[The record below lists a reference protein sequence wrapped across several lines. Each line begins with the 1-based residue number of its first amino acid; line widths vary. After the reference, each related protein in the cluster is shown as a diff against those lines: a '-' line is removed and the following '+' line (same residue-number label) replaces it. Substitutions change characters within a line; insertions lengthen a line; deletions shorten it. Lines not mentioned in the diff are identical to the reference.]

1 MDPGRHR
8 GSHLSHGSVLKDTSS
23 GTHASGGSE
32 RPGSCYEGFRF
43 VMAWAKNRMGI
54 RGCRMERTE
63 RILGISDHYISGAA
77 IIDRGQ
83 VVAAVAEE
91 RLARMKMVM
100 GFPRLAIAEVLRITD
115 TAAEDLDRVV
125 IASEWGH
132 FLDEHVDFSSGVFG
146 VDEGPLRSLFF
157 AVGSRL
163 SGLRSK
169 LPILER
175 LYFDLRRPAFARRRA
190 RIRAVLR
197 DEFGYSGP
205 VDFVPHHLAH
215 AAGAFHASG
224 FQEGLVV
231 TLDGAG
237 DGDSSHVYDV
247 RDGRWTLLHSV
258 PSFDSLGDY
267 YGYVTQISG
276 FKAGKHEGK
285 ITGLAAYGE
294 PAYREI
300 LDRFI
305 RFESGSIVNVGNT
318 FRHAALRKL
327 RQALPQNFSR
337 EDLAATIQSVAEDIS
352 TRYVGYWREKTGHS
366 RVALAGGVFAN
377 VKVNQ
382 RIHEIEGVES
392 LFVYPAMSD
401 EGIAAGAALWHWWD
415 RASPTPADAPASAP
429 SAVPHD
435 ALPRCFDQ
443 VYLGPEFTED
453 EIRAALNAGG
463 VDFTQ
468 PEDPILAVAEL
479 LARGFV
485 VARFAGRMEYGPRAL
500 GNRSILYRPDEPSVN
515 DWLNRRLGRT
525 EFMPFAPAVLW
536 EDAATYFENL
546 EGAEDAARFMTITFD
561 CTPLMRERCPGVVH
575 IDGTARPQLVRESD
589 NPSYYAIIREF
600 KRLTGLSC
608 IVNTSFN
615 IHEEPIVCT
624 PEDAVRAFQAGHLD
638 ALAIG
643 PFLAMN
649 PTADIERARRSA
661 PDAVV
666 AGDA

>member
-1 MDPGRHR
+1 M
-8 GSHLSHGSVLKDTSS
+8 
-23 GTHASGGSE
+23 
-32 RPGSCYEGFRF
+32 
-43 VMAWAKNRMGI
+43 
-54 RGCRMERTE
+54 RMERGE
-63 RILGISDHYISGAA
+63 RTLGISDHYISGAA

-83 VVAAVAEE
+83 VLAAVAEE

-100 GFPRLAIAEVLRITD
+100 GFPRLAIAEVLRMTGT
-115 TAAEDLDRVV
+115 TAADLDRVV
-125 IASEWGH
+125 VASEWGH
-132 FLDEHVDFSSGVFG
+132 FLDGHVDFSGGVFG
-146 VDEGPLRSLFF
+146 VEEGWLRSLFF

-163 SGLRSK
+163 SGLRSR

-175 LYFDLRRPAFARRRA
+175 LYFDLRKPAFARRRD

-197 DEFGYSGP
+197 DEFGFSGP
-205 VDFVPHHLAH
+205 VEFVPHHLAH
-215 AAGAFHASG
+215 AAGAFLASG
-224 FQEGLVV
+224 FGEGLVV

-247 RDGRWTLLHSV
+247 RDGKWTLLHAV

-285 ITGLAAYGE
+285 ITGLAASGE
-294 PAYREI
+294 PRYRDV

-305 RFESGSIVNVGNT
+305 RFEGGSIVNVGNT

-327 RQALPQNFSR
+327 RRALPSDFSR
-337 EDLAATIQSVAEDIS
+337 EDLAASMQSVAEDIA
-352 TRYVGYWREKTGHS
+352 TRYVAHWREKTGHT
-366 RVALAGGVFAN
+366 RIALAGGVFAN

-392 LFVYPAMSD
+392 VFVYPAMSD
-401 EGIAAGAALWHWWD
+401 EGIAAGAALWHGRD
-415 RASPTPADAPASAP
+415 TAP
-429 SAVPHD
+429 STSREGEPR
-435 ALPRCFDQ
+435 RCFDQ
-443 VYLGPEFTED
+443 VYLGPEYTPD
-453 EIRAALNAGG
+453 EIRAALKAGG

-468 PEDPILAVAEL
+468 PEDPVGAVADL

-515 DWLNRRLGRT
+515 DWLNGRLGRT

-536 EDAATYFENL
+536 EDAPLYFEGL
-546 EGAEDAARFMTITFD
+546 PGAEDAARFMTITFN

-624 PEDAVRAFQAGHLD
+624 PDDAVRAFRVGHLD

-649 PTADIERARRSA
+649 PAAESERVRRSE
-661 PDAVV
+661 PDAMI
-666 AGDA
+666 AGGA